1 MDPMKLQATV
11 LAGLMVASLTIP
23 AVAQQQQQSPPSG
36 QPQQYQRGGSD
47 WMMRRFSDLNL
58 TDQQKSQIQTIMQN
72 FRQAHPPGSPPDPDA
87 RKQLRDQINAV
98 LTPDQR
104 TKLQADE
111 AKFRAQRQRN
121 DTTNSAPAPTATPI

>member
-1 MDPMKLQATV
+1 MNPMKLQATV
-11 LAGLMVASLTIP
+11 LAGVIAASLALP
-23 AVAQQQQQSPPSG
+23 AVAQQQQPSPPA
-36 QPQQYQRGGSD
+36 QQGQRGD

-58 TDQQKSQIQTIMQN
+58 TDQQKSQIQSLMQSY
-72 FRQAHPPGSPPDPDA
+72 RQAHPRGSAPDPDA

-111 AKFRAQRQRN
+111 AKFRQQRQGN
-121 DTTNSAPAPTATPI
+121 DTTNPAPAPTATPI

>member
-1 MDPMKLQATV
+1 MDPMKLQATI
-11 LAGLMVASLTIP
+11 LAGLIAASLTVP
-23 AVAQQQQQSPPSG
+23 AVAQQQQQSPPPG
-36 QPQQYQRGGSD
+36 QPQQYQRGGD

-111 AKFRAQRQRN
+111 QKFRQEHQRN